1 MWLKIKPL
9 ALILALACL
18 CGWGACT
25 PSESGHAAVR
35 AGGAGSQKPTA
46 KQDGSA
52 PKDAAK
58 ETDFDRNKDEFLK
71 KAQKQL
77 DQLDQ
82 KVDELRRR
90 AKTAASQKQID
101 RTIRQLEAKRKEA
114 AKKLDQLRSA
124 SGPAWEDLKTGV
136 SAAINDLTAACDK
149 AASHFK
155 KT

>member
-1 MWLKIKPL
+1 MWRKIKL
-9 ALILALACL
+9 STLILALACL
-18 CGWGACT
+18 GACSK
-25 PSESGHAAVR
+25 SESDQAAVK
-35 AGGAGSQKPTA
+35 ASGPTGERPSA
-46 KQDGSA
+46 KQDDS
-52 PKDAAK
+52 AAK
-58 ETDFDRNKDEFLK
+58 KAPEETDFERNKDEFLK
-71 KAQKQL
+71 RAQQQL
-77 DQLDQ
+77 DQIDKETDQ
-82 KVDELRRR
+82 LRRQ
-90 AKTAASQKQID
+90 AKTATSRKQVD

>member
-9 ALILALACL
+9 ALLLALACL
-18 CGWGACT
+18 GTWGACSKT
-25 PSESGHAAVR
+25 ESGQAAVK
-35 AGGAGSQKPTA
+35 ASGPTSERPSA
-46 KQDGSA
+46 KQDDSA
-52 PKDAAK
+52 QKDAAK

-71 KAQKQL
+71 KAQEQL